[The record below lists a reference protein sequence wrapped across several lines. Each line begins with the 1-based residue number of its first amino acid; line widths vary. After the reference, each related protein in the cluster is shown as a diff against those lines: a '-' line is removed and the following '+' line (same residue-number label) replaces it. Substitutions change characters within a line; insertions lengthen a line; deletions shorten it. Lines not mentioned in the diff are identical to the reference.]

1 MPNINTTSITPT
13 ERFAQ
18 TTVSYEKRDIM
29 ALPFYEGVE
38 HKAKIRGIMAMAI
51 LIGIVVGAIGGLLFG
66 FRDPIIDA
74 LKTSPIYTAITGGDT
89 SEEAPPPSDA
99 EMNVSLASLALSS
112 SVDQSYVNRVI
123 VNEGR
128 STKTVTYNGQ
138 PQKIGWGVADADVS
152 DLENLPV
159 GVSFAYVEEGETT
172 GVLKRITTDS
182 DWPTNA
188 GTYIFTATITLNGE
202 LTNEEFLIVLTI
214 KKATIPYPG
223 IVISDKENKVFD
235 NTAKQLTIENQLPL
249 DLNTTPSFT
258 IELNRENATG
268 KTGYKKVSQIKDAG
282 DYRITL
288 TIPGNRNYETATYDP
303 ISYTITK
310 ANVPDISRFA
320 FGDSSF
326 VYDGTAKSIKI
337 DCTKFPID
345 FPEDL
350 KNELLEGKIVSY
362 TVTGGSAVNVGR
374 YKVTAVI
381 DSYNYKYRKFEA
393 SLEITKADL
402 TQYFTFNN
410 ATTTYSGKAV
420 SRELLEI
427 LKKQNCPN
435 FHQENIVIDYE
446 YYKGTSTTAA
456 NRINAADIVNAGT
469 YTVIA
474 NISVGSNFNEIAPK
488 KITVTVNKADIDVTN
503 IKITKKTETYTG
515 AKIAFTTKDI
525 TGVPAGIEID
535 LKNAYAVNADAHEVP
550 IILSS
555 PNHNPV
561 ELIGKIVIN
570 KAEFDSGITA
580 AAVQSITKDGKMHLP
595 TYKGTLPEGASV
607 DFFIGSKAIEGLDRL
622 GTYDVRIIVSD
633 ANHEHIIPVKFTVE
647 FNPMTIVMGI
657 IVALPISILVAIGV
671 WLSYRLTE
679 KKYAIHF
686 YKVTRLLNRAR
697 GGARGGI
704 ICQGCSWVFDMHDE
718 FEIRDFPWFVRPRF
732 GRLYLTHS
740 TLEFY
745 DMNYIQNYKNLI
757 LQLRDISAVEI
768 RGFLRG
774 KLIVFTANGRHEFFV
789 EPNTAYLWR
798 RDIIHF
804 RNLAHHHPVENY
816 MVDNNYPFR
825 YEVFKDGDWP
835 PETRADIKNIK
846 DMKK

>member
-1 MPNINTTSITPT
+1 MPNINTTSITPQ

-38 HKAKIRGIMAMAI
+38 HKAKIYGIMTMAI

-66 FRDPIIDA
+66 FRDPIID
-74 LKTSPIYTAITGGDT
+74 LIKKTPVYTAISG
-89 SEEAPPPSDA
+89 EETEEETPPPTDE
-99 EMNVSLASLALSS
+99 EMNVSLAASI
-112 SVDQSYVNRVI
+112 DTSYVNRVI
-123 VNEGR
+123 VNEGK
-128 STKTVTYNGQ
+128 STKKVTYNGQ
-138 PQKIGWGVADADVS
+138 PQKISWGVADADVS
-152 DLENLPV
+152 DIENLPV
-159 GVSFAYVEEGETT
+159 GVSFSYVENGQTSGVATQIVGDT
-172 GVLKRITTDS
+172 G
-182 DWPTNA
+182 WPVNA
-188 GTYIFTATITLNGE
+188 GTYIFTAVITLNGE
-202 LTNEEFLIVLTI
+202 ATDEEFLVVLTI
-214 KKATIPYPG
+214 EKATIPYPG
-223 IVISDKENKVFD
+223 IVIANRESKVFD
-235 NTAKQLTIENQLPL
+235 NTKKALSIENQLPA
-249 DLNTTPSFT
+249 DLNTTPQFI
-258 IELNRENATG
+258 IELDQVNGAG
-268 KTGYKKVSQIKDAG
+268 QHTGYKTVSEVRNAG

-288 TIPGNRNYETATYDP
+288 KIPGNRNYETATYDP
-303 ISYTITK
+303 ISYSISK
-310 ANVPDISRFA
+310 ARVPDISRFA
-320 FGDSSF
+320 FSDTTF
-326 VYDGTAKSIKI
+326 VYDGTAKTIKI
-337 DCTKFPID
+337 NTEKLPINFPA
-345 FPEDL
+345 DL
-350 KNELLEGKIVSY
+350 KAELEAGKIISY
-362 TVTGGSAVNVGR
+362 SVTGGSAINVGR
-374 YKVTAVI
+374 YKVAAII
-381 DSYNYKYRKFEA
+381 DSYNYNYRKFEA

-427 LKKQNCPN
+427 LKKQNCPD
-435 FHQENIVIDYE
+435 FRKESIIVEYE

-456 NRINAADIVNAGT
+456 NKINAADIVDAGT
-469 YTVIA
+469 YTVVATITA
-474 NISVGSNFNEIAPK
+474 GSNFNEIAPK
-488 KITVTVNKADIDVTN
+488 KITVTVNKADIDITN
-503 IKITKKTETYTG
+503 VKVTKKTETYTG
-515 AKIAFTTKDI
+515 SKIAFTEKDI
-525 TGVPAGIEID
+525 MGVPAGIEID

-561 ELIGKIVIN
+561 EIFGKIVIN

-580 AAVQSITKDGKMHLP
+580 VAVQSIAKDGKPHLP
-595 TYKGTLPEGASV
+595 TYKGTLPEGASI
-607 DFFIGSKAIEGLDRL
+607 DFYIGSKAIEGLDRL

-633 ANHEHIIPVKFTVE
+633 DNHEHIIPVKFTVA

-657 IVALPISILVAIGV
+657 IVALPISIIAAIGV
-671 WLSYRLTE
+671 WLSYRWTE

-704 ICQGCSWVFDMHDE
+704 ICQSCSWIFDMHDE

-745 DMNYIQNYKNLI
+745 DTNYIQNYKNVI
-757 LQLRDISAVEI
+757 LQLRDVSAVEI

-774 KLIVFTANGRHEFFV
+774 KLIVFTTNGRHEFYV

-816 MVDNNYPFR
+816 MVDNNYPFK
-825 YEVFKDGDWP
+825 YEVFTDGDWP
-835 PETRADIKNIK
+835 PETRADIKKIK
-846 DMKK
+846 DNRK